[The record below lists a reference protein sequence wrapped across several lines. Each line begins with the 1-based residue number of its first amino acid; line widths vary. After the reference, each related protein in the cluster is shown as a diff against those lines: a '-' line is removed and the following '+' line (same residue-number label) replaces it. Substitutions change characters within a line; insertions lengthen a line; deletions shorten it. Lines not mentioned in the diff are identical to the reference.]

1 MAKHG
6 WKMYGMRM
14 VIFEGHYNKHEEA
27 IYAIHT
33 EAEGAALA
41 GVSRRLPTGLVS
53 QKAHAWLP
61 WLNISDQ
68 QEEFLSADYVPEH
81 FTIWEPSRLKD
92 DPKVAHTF
100 LWMAHLVGAKMIPH
114 HYVILDSEPSGST
127 AQKKPRK
134 KTKEH
139 KGKGKVVSAVAG
151 SGNKSDDTTGKMITW
166 QKKVTW
172 EADGLTLSASNCRSE
187 NPVHGAAKGVANSKS
202 LEYGN
207 EEMVVDWPTLYKQEA
222 EQKHR
227 ISKKV
232 IKSVIDAEDM
242 EESGGV
248 VGVGDGARKD
258 PYDKPSSSTDD
269 DGT

>member
-1 MAKHG
+1 M
-6 WKMYGMRM
+6 
-14 VIFEGHYNKHEEA
+14 
-27 IYAIHT
+27 
-33 EAEGAALA
+33 
-41 GVSRRLPTGLVS
+41 
-53 QKAHAWLP
+53 
-61 WLNISDQ
+61 
-68 QEEFLSADYVPEH
+68 
-81 FTIWEPSRLKD
+81 
-92 DPKVAHTF
+92 AHTF

-222 EQKHR
+222 EQKHQ

-242 EESGGV
+242 EESGG
-248 VGVGDGARKD
+248 GDNQSHQQGSCSLPIQVHQCQQGHQCQWAS
-258 PYDKPSSSTDD
+258 PGFLALPQHPQQPLHEQASPIHW
-269 DGT
+269 